1 VVELAKRYG
10 RYGYRRVTALLRDAG
25 RPVQQRVP
33 HRAADLI
40 ERGVRLGDIDQA
52 ALGFVQRKPLRLDL

>member
-1 VVELAKRYG
+1 MRIYLGAQTVSG
-10 RYGYRRVTALLRDAG
+10 RDQARDAG
-25 RPVQQRVP
+25 GPVQQRVA